1 MCIVTRLCCQTFEIN
16 LIFLI
21 KPFFYMTKTSIKK
34 KNILRTK
41 IAFNVNKKKKIS
53 IFKEL
58 SMAKNCLR
66 PESAPLKNLVYAAF
80 IAKSAIT
87 MDNSRHYMN

>member
-1 MCIVTRLCCQTFEIN
+1 MCALQPGCVVIT
-16 LIFLI
+16 I
-21 KPFFYMTKTSIKK
+21 KAFFYMTKTSIKK
-34 KNILRTK
+34 NNILRTK
-41 IAFNVNKKKKIS
+41 RAFNVKKKIS

-66 PESAPLKNLVYAAF
+66 PESASLNLLYAAF

-87 MDNSRHYMN
+87 MENSRHYIN